1 MHEHAQLP
9 LVGWCP
15 SSRRPYRY
23 QSIAQND
30 LDFLLTY
37 TTESHLIPCTHMFL
51 PLITSSIG
59 SHHTVLPNSTSH
71 FDFFPPMKS
80 SDAALLWLTVFFI
93 PLSATTH
100 LGSPASLSFATTSK
114 FQKRTA
120 CQLQKLYY
128 LCSSP
133 IARPAQLVRVQ

>member
-9 LVGWCP
+9 LVAWCP
-15 SSRRPYRY
+15 LSRQPYHC
-23 QSIAQND
+23 QSIAPND
-30 LDFLLTY
+30 LNFPLTY
-37 TTESHLIPCTHMFL
+37 MTKSQLIPCAHTFL
-51 PLITSSIG
+51 QLITLSIG
-59 SHHTVLPNSTSH
+59 SHHMVSPNLTNH
-71 FDFFPPMKS
+71 FNCFPPMRL
-80 SDAALLWLTVFFI
+80 SDTALWLMVFII

-100 LGSPASLSFATTSK
+100 LGSPTSLSFVMTSK

>member
-1 MHEHAQLP
+1 VHKHTQLP

-15 SSRRPYRY
+15 LSCQPYCC
-23 QSIAQND
+23 QSIAPDD

-37 TTESHLIPCTHMFL
+37 MTKSYLIPCTCMFL

-59 SHHTVLPNSTSH
+59 SCHMVLPNSTNHST
-71 FDFFPPMKS
+71 FFLPMRLS
-80 SDAALLWLTVFFI
+80 NDALLWLTVSFI

-100 LGSPASLSFATTSK
+100 LGSPTSPSFATTSK

-133 IARPAQLVRVQ
+133 IVQLAQLVRVQ